1 MVEIDKMTEDVASF
15 EELLNLKLWE
25 PIPDEDLHED
35 GELDDIGVR
44 NKVLHHLFQ
53 TGEYTLIR
61 RK

>member
-1 MVEIDKMTEDVASF
+1 MTEDVASF